1 MSFKDF
7 IIKFL
12 NLTSNDNAP
21 KLIITHEDAE
31 LGNVNNILWQ
41 TISKQDLNLDL
52 DLELGLP
59 LEQYINNSYKVK

>member
-1 MSFKDF
+1 MSFTGF

-12 NLTSNDNAP
+12 NLTSNNNAP

-41 TISKQDLNLDL
+41 RISKQDLNL